1 MKLTVLASGS
11 SGNGYLLEARH
22 SALLIECGVKPEVL
36 MRMTAVPI
44 SWISGALVTH
54 EHQDH
59 AGFVDRYA
67 ALGVRIFASEGTI
80 KAINGIVPE
89 YQASVLR
96 SMVVRHIGDWKV
108 MPFDVR
114 HDAAEPLGF
123 VVEHP
128 EAGRILFVTDTAYCP
143 YDFRFLGLDHILVE
157 ANYDD
162 AILDGNVANGT
173 VEEARAA
180 RTRRNHMSLRAAC
193 ELVKADQTAELKNVV
208 LIHLSRQ
215 NADAAQFA
223 RRAEETALFAKISVA
238 KAGLAVELNK
248 SEI

>member
-80 KAINGIVPE
+80 KAIRGIVPE

-96 SMVVRHIGDWKV
+96 SMEVRHIGDWKV

-223 RRAEETALFAKISVA
+223 RKAEEAALFAKISVA